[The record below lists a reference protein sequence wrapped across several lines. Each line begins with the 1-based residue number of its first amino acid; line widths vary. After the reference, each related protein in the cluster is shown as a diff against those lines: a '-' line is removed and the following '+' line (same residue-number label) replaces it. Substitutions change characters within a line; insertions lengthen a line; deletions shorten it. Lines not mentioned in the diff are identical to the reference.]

1 MKQGSTYE
9 TEKLGKIKIVILGQV
24 AVRVH
29 QYVGYKGKPETFNLK
44 IDELERL
51 VGKLED

>member
-1 MKQGSTYE
+1 MKQGNIYE
-9 TEKLGKIKIVILGQV
+9 TKKLGAIKIIVLGKV

-29 QYVGYKGKPETFNLK
+29 QYIGYKGKPETFNLS

>member
-1 MKQGSTYE
+1 MTQGKIYD
-9 TEKLGKIKIVILGQV
+9 TERLGKIKIVELGTN

-29 QYVGYKGKPETFNLK
+29 QYSGYKGKPEIFNLK
-44 IDELERL
+44 ISELESL

>member
-1 MKQGSTYE
+1 MTQGKIYE
-9 TEKLGKIKIVILGQV
+9 TKKLGKIKILVLGEV

-29 QYVGYKGKPETFNLK
+29 QYVGYKGKPETFSLK
-44 IDELERL
+44 ITELENL